1 MAEEISYRRFTTKS
15 LVFFKRI
22 ICGPQE
28 SPRSNSGMMMPCC
41 FFPPAALSLCLYEFL
56 TFNSYHQ
63 DLGQWRC
70 GSLPFLRLFPDDSAY
85 RSCQPS
91 KGCCV
96 CFFVNH
102 QKVLLVWVYYS
113 KGYHYFVLVVVL
125 VVVGFDLSCFLQL

>member
-22 ICGPQE
+22 ICRPQE

-41 FFPPAALSLCLYEFL
+41 FFPPAAVSLSLYEVL
-56 TFNSYHQ
+56 TINSYHQ

-70 GSLPFLRLFPDDSAY
+70 CSLPFLRLFPMT
-85 RSCQPS
+85 QPTTLANLVRVAVYVS
-91 KGCCV
+91 
-96 CFFVNH
+96 
-102 QKVLLVWVYYS
+102 LLPTKKVWVYYS
-113 KGYHYFVLVVVL
+113 KDYHYFVLVVL

>member
-22 ICGPQE
+22 ICRPQE

-41 FFPPAALSLCLYEFL
+41 FFPPAALSLSLYEVL
-56 TFNSYHQ
+56 TINSYHQ

-70 GSLPFLRLFPDDSAY
+70 CSLPFPRLFPNDSAY
-85 RSCQPS
+85 HSCQPS

-96 CFFVNH
+96 CFFITY

-113 KGYHYFVLVVVL
+113 KYYHYFVLVVP